1 MCAKR
6 ESFEQRG
13 RLNKKKEE
21 SISIQIAKGKRFGRR
36 RKRVHTLER
45 INRLE

>member
-13 RLNKKKEE
+13 RLKGKNKT
-21 SISIQIAKGKRFGRR
+21 ISIQIVEGKRFGRE
-36 RKRVHTLER
+36 KKIVHTL
-45 INRLE
+45 